1 MVIIGKRIAGQ
12 NKTNAVP
19 AKAAQR
25 TEAEESRRLK
35 AVRHRGQHAQWPGST
50 MGTETTR
57 PQVWQGWGIV
67 KQ

>member
-1 MVIIGKRIAGQ
+1 MGNRIAGQ
-12 NKTNAVP
+12 NSTNAVP

-35 AVRHRGQHAQWPGST
+35 AVWHRGQHAEWPGST
-50 MGTETTR
+50 AGTEKIR